1 MPTSLC
7 ILGEKKWGGQG
18 LFFTQ
23 AALGI
28 FWLLGEAGSPMNSN
42 MSCIQIGTGTILEA
56 TRVSESQAKLNVSRL
71 LSNELRYRKVPGVIL
86 TSDPYVGFRP

>member
-1 MPTSLC
+1 M
-7 ILGEKKWGGQG
+7 
-18 LFFTQ
+18 FFTQ

-28 FWLLGEAGSPMNSN
+28 FWLLGEAGSPMNSS

-56 TRVSESQAKLNVSRL
+56 TRVSKNQAKLNVTWRNRVSCL
-71 LSNELRYRKVPGVIL
+71 LSNKLRYRKVSNVIL